1 MVITIV
7 VVTIVVTVPVT
18 IRVPLAVAAV
28 PPSVIGA
35 PATFAFGIQIMAPLL
50 CLVAA
55 YAVLANRL
63 LKFLFPAFDFTLTSR
78 VGRIGMGR
86 GYDENSRA

>member
-1 MVITIV
+1 MVVTIV

-18 IRVPLAVAAV
+18 IRVPPAVAAV
-28 PPSVIGA
+28 PPSVIGV
-35 PATFAFGIQIMAPLL
+35 PAALAFGIQIVAPLFR
-50 CLVAA
+50 LVAA

-86 GYDENSRA
+86 GCGDHSRA